1 MEQLNSIT
9 SLLGGIL
16 IGVSGGLLLLTGGR
30 IAGISGI
37 VSGLLAPFESES
49 PWRLAFVVGLV
60 GASLLIFNSHPA
72 AFSEAQ
78 ASPLVLTLA
87 GLLVGLG
94 ANVGSGC
101 TSGHGVCGIGRFS
114 PRSLVAT
121 AAFIGAGVLVV
132 AVARYLTAGG
142 AS

>member
-1 MEQLNSIT
+1 MAQSTVIA

-16 IGVSGGLLLLTGGR
+16 IGGSGGLLLLTGGR

-37 VSGLLAPFESES
+37 ISGLLAPFESES

-72 AFSEAQ
+72 AFTQAQ

-87 GLLVGLG
+87 GLLVGFG
-94 ANVGSGC
+94 ANVGNGC

-121 AAFIGAGVLVV
+121 VAFIGAGVLVV
-132 AVARYLTAGG
+132 ALARHLAMGG
-142 AS
+142 DS